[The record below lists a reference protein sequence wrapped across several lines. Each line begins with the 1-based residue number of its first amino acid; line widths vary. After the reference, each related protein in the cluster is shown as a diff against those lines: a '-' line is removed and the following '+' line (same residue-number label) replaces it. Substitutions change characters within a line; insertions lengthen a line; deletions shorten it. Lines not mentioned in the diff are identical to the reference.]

1 MAKNKNVAN
10 RITKAKARKIYK
22 LFHLKE
28 MTIPQIMEEEAVTYW
43 QVYRI
48 ISGVTKL
55 DGTNRRD
62 KGVSRKSVTEA
73 GQVIEAKWSI
83 EDFKDLD
90 DFQLFLLM
98 SALED
103 AASSN
108 LDPIDK
114 VRLVKDIETVQSKI
128 TQRQLRGNI
137 RRPDAEVISRI
148 IRRFKPEA
156 TNTEIINIYKE
167 EAELYMRERVNE
179 Q

>member
-1 MAKNKNVAN
+1 
-10 RITKAKARKIYK
+10 
-22 LFHLKE
+22 
-28 MTIPQIMEEEAVTYW
+28 
-43 QVYRI
+43 
-48 ISGVTKL
+48 
-55 DGTNRRD
+55 
-62 KGVSRKSVTEA
+62 
-73 GQVIEAKWSI
+73 
-83 EDFKDLD
+83 
-90 DFQLFLLM
+90 M